1 VYVIGLGEDGL
12 PARAFALKLTLLGIP
27 VVCHADPVLMS
38 PAMAIAGK
46 SDVLVLFSEHGRQ
59 PVLSQTERQF
69 RAGRG
74 KVISV
79 TRHSA
84 NPVRAHA
91 DLSLLV
97 SAHDDRAHIQP
108 LLYQAVLQ
116 HLLDQVFVMLC
127 DKGSSRLEQ
136 LNANVKRV
144 QRLLE
149 P

>member
-1 VYVIGLGEDGL
+1 
-12 PARAFALKLTLLGIP
+12 
-27 VVCHADPVLMS
+27 M
-38 PAMAIAGK
+38 
-46 SDVLVLFSEHGRQ
+46 
-59 PVLSQTERQF
+59 
-69 RAGRG
+69 
-74 KVISV
+74 

-84 NPVRAHA
+84 NPLRAHA

-116 HLLDQVFVMLC
+116 QLLDLVFVMLC
-127 DKGSSRLEQ
+127 EGEERLEH
-136 LNANVKRV
+136 LNANLKRV